1 MCVTAEDFLP
11 LPVLVIM
18 IILSTKCGNLP
29 SGVPD
34 SSKNLI
40 EVLTLPNPIQDYKK
54 GLEWG
59 CTLN

>member
-40 EVLTLPNPIQDYKK
+40 EVLTLPNPIQDYK
-54 GLEWG
+54 
-59 CTLN
+59 